1 MMKRTISSILIAGA
15 VFALGAAAYAA
26 DDSKPATHTV
36 TLRSGKVLKDAY
48 ILDKKPNGVT
58 VAYKDGAMFIPF
70 SDMPLEYQQKFG
82 YDPFKSARYENKI
95 REQKKAAEKEEE
107 ARREKE
113 AKSKAADDKRYK
125 DRRLM
130 EQQQKV
136 RRLELELEQAQKRL
150 DTTDKTIS
158 ENRGTLAGMTTM
170 DSSRVSIE
178 SPWGYGGRIRSGKN
192 NAVLTNRL
200 LKENDKLEFARGN
213 QAQDVIDLKLKLE
226 AAQRSFELMKQN
238 LGE

>member
-1 MMKRTISSILIAGA
+1 MKRTISSILIAGA
-15 VFALGAAAYAA
+15 ILALGTAAYAA
-26 DDSKPATHTV
+26 DGSEPVTHTV

-58 VAYKDGAMFIPF
+58 VAYKDGAIFIPF

-113 AKSKAADDKRYK
+113 AKRKAGDDKRYK

-150 DTTDKTIS
+150 DTTDKTLG
-158 ENRGTLAGMTTM
+158 ENRGALAGMTTM

-200 LKENDKLEFARGN
+200 LKENDKLEFNRGN
-213 QAQDVIDLKLKLE
+213 QAQEVIDLKLKLE
-226 AAQRSFELMKQN
+226 AAQRAFELMKQN

>member
-1 MMKRTISSILIAGA
+1 MNRTFSAILIAGA
-15 VFALGAAAYAA
+15 VCALGTAAFAA

-36 TLRSGKVLKDAY
+36 TLRSGKVLQDAY
-48 ILDKKPNGVT
+48 ILDKKPNGIT
-58 VAYKDGAMFIPF
+58 VAYKDGAIFIPF

-82 YDPFKSARYENKI
+82 YDAIKSARYEKKLH
-95 REQKKAAEKEEE
+95 EQKKAAEKEEE
-107 ARREKE
+107 ARKEKE
-113 AKSKAADDKRYK
+113 AKRKASDDKRYK
-125 DRRLM
+125 CRQLL

-136 RRLELELEQAQKRL
+136 RRLELELEEAQKRL
-150 DTTDKTIS
+150 DTTDKTIG
-158 ENRGTLAGMTTM
+158 ENRNSLAGMTTM
-170 DSSRVSIE
+170 DTSRVSIE

-200 LKENDKLEFARGN
+200 MKENDKLEFNRDK

-226 AAQRSFELMKQN
+226 AAQRSLALMKEN

>member
-1 MMKRTISSILIAGA
+1 MNRTFSAFLIAGM
-15 VFALGAAAYAA
+15 VFALGTAAYAA
-26 DDSKPATHTV
+26 DGSEPATHTV
-36 TLRSGKVLKDAY
+36 TLRSGKVLQDAY
-48 ILDKKPNGVT
+48 ILDKKPNGIT

-82 YDPFKSARYENKI
+82 YDPIKSARYEKKI
-95 REQKKAAEKEEE
+95 LEQKKAAEKEEE
-107 ARREKE
+107 ERKEKE
-113 AKSKAADDKRYK
+113 AKRKARDDKRYK
-125 DRRLM
+125 DRRLL

-150 DTTDKTIS
+150 ETTDKTIS

-170 DSSRVSIE
+170 DSTRVSIE

-192 NAVLTNRL
+192 NAVLTNRI
-200 LKENDKLEFARGN
+200 LKENDKLEFNRGN

-226 AAQRSFELMKQN
+226 AAERTLDLMKQN

>member
-1 MMKRTISSILIAGA
+1 MMKRTFSTILIAGA
-15 VFALGAAAYAA
+15 VLALETAAYAA
-26 DDSKPATHTV
+26 DGSAPVTHTV

-82 YDPFKSARYENKI
+82 YDPIKSARYENKI

-113 AKSKAADDKRYK
+113 AKRKAGDDKRYK

-150 DTTDKTIS
+150 DTTDKTLS

-200 LKENDKLEFARGN
+200 LKENDKLEFARDN

>member
-15 VFALGAAAYAA
+15 VLALGTAAYAV
-26 DDSKPATHTV
+26 DGSEPATQTV

-113 AKSKAADDKRYK
+113 AKRKAADDKRYK

>member
-1 MMKRTISSILIAGA
+1 MKRTFSAILIAGA
-15 VFALGAAAYAA
+15 VFALGTAAYAA
-26 DDSKPATHTV
+26 DDGKPATHTV
-36 TLRSGKVLKDAY
+36 TLRSGKVLQDAY
-48 ILDKKPNGVT
+48 ILDKKPNGIT
-58 VAYKDGAMFIPF
+58 VAYKDGTMFIPF

-82 YDPFKSARYENKI
+82 YDPIKSARYEKKI
-95 REQKKAAEKEEE
+95 LEQKKAAEKEEE
-107 ARREKE
+107 ERKEKE
-113 AKSKAADDKRYK
+113 AKRKARDDKRYK
-125 DRRLM
+125 DRRLL

-150 DTTDKTIS
+150 ETTDKTIS

-170 DSSRVSIE
+170 DSTRVSIE

-192 NAVLTNRL
+192 NAVLTNRI
-200 LKENDKLEFARGN
+200 LKENDKLEFNRGN

-226 AAQRSFELMKQN
+226 AAERTLDLMKQN

>member
-1 MMKRTISSILIAGA
+1 MMKRIFSSILIAGA
-15 VFALGAAAYAA
+15 VLALGSAAYAA
-26 DDSKPATHTV
+26 DGSEPVTRTV

-48 ILDKKPNGVT
+48 ILDKKPNGIT

-82 YDPFKSARYENKI
+82 YDPIKSARYERKI
-95 REQKKAAEKEEE
+95 LDQKKIAEKEEE
-107 ARREKE
+107 ERREKE
-113 AKSKAADDKRYK
+113 AKRKAADDKRFK

-150 DTTDKTIS
+150 ETTDKTIS
-158 ENRGTLAGMTTM
+158 ENRDTLAGMTTM

-200 LKENDKLEFARGN
+200 LKENDKLEFNRSN

>member
-1 MMKRTISSILIAGA
+1 MNRTFSAIMIAGA

-36 TLRSGKVLKDAY
+36 TLRSGKELQDAY
-48 ILDKKPNGVT
+48 ILDKKPNGIT
-58 VAYKDGAMFIPF
+58 IAYKDGAMFIPF

-82 YDPFKSARYENKI
+82 YDAIKSARYEKKLH
-95 REQKKAAEKEEE
+95 EQKKLAEKEEE
-107 ARREKE
+107 ARKEKE
-113 AKSKAADDKRYK
+113 AKRKASDDKRYK
-125 DRRLM
+125 SRQLL

-136 RRLELELEQAQKRL
+136 RRLELELEEAQKRL
-150 DTTDKTIS
+150 DATDKTIS
-158 ENRGTLAGMTTM
+158 ENRSALAGMTTM

-200 LKENDKLEFARGN
+200 MKENDKLESNRDN
-213 QAQDVIDLKLKLE
+213 QAQAVLDLKLKLE
-226 AAQRSFELMKQN
+226 AAQRSLALMKEN

>member
-1 MMKRTISSILIAGA
+1 MNRTFSTILT
-15 VFALGAAAYAA
+15 AAAILAFGTAVRAA
-26 DDSKPATHTV
+26 DGDEPATRTV
-36 TLRSGKVLKDAY
+36 TLRSGKVLQDAY

-58 VAYKDGAMFIPF
+58 VAHKDGAMFIPF
-70 SDMPLEYQQKFG
+70 SDMPLDYQKKFG
-82 YDPFKSARYENKI
+82 YDPIKSARYEKKLI
-95 REQKKAAEKEEE
+95 DQKKIAEREEE
-107 ARREKE
+107 ERKAKE
-113 AKSKAADDKRYK
+113 AKRKAQDDKRYK
-125 DRRLM
+125 DRRLL

-136 RRLELELEQAQKRL
+136 RRLELELEEAQKRL
-150 DTTDKTIS
+150 ETTDKTIG
-158 ENRGTLAGMTTM
+158 ENRSTLAGMTTM

-200 LKENDKLEFARGN
+200 MKENDKLEFNRGN

-226 AAQRSFELMKQN
+226 AAQRSLELMKKN

>member
-1 MMKRTISSILIAGA
+1 MMKTIR
-15 VFALGAAAYAA
+15 FAIIAAALLVGVASFAA
-26 DDSKPATHTV
+26 DSNKDSAKHTV
-36 TLRSGKVLKDAY
+36 TLKSGKVLEDAY
-48 ILDKKPNGVT
+48 ILDKKPNGIT
-58 VAYKDGAMFIPF
+58 VAHKDGAMFIPF

-82 YDPFKSARYENKI
+82 YDPIKSARYEKKLY
-95 REQKKAAEKEEE
+95 EQKKAAEKEEE
-107 ARREKE
+107 ARKEKE
-113 AKSKAADDKRYK
+113 AKRKASDDKRYK
-125 DRRLM
+125 SRQLL

-136 RRLELELEQAQKRL
+136 RRLELELEEAQKRL

-158 ENRGTLAGMTTM
+158 DNRTALAGMTTM

-200 LKENDKLEFARGN
+200 LKENDKLEFNRDN
-213 QAQDVIDLKLKLE
+213 QAQEVMDLKLKLE
-226 AAQRSFELMKQN
+226 AAQRSFELMKKN

>member
-1 MMKRTISSILIAGA
+1 MNRTFSSIMIAGA

-36 TLRSGKVLKDAY
+36 TLRSGKVLQDAY
-48 ILDKKPNGVT
+48 ILDKKPNGIT
-58 VAYKDGAMFIPF
+58 IAYKDGAMFIPF

-82 YDPFKSARYENKI
+82 YDAIKSARYEKKLH
-95 REQKKAAEKEEE
+95 EQKKLAEKEEE
-107 ARREKE
+107 ARKEKE
-113 AKSKAADDKRYK
+113 AKRKASDDKRYK
-125 DRRLM
+125 SRQLL

-136 RRLELELEQAQKRL
+136 RRLELELEEAQKRL
-150 DTTDKTIS
+150 DATDKTIS
-158 ENRGTLAGMTTM
+158 ENRSALAGMTTM

-200 LKENDKLEFARGN
+200 MKENDKLESNRDN
-213 QAQDVIDLKLKLE
+213 QAQAVLDLKLKLE
-226 AAQRSFELMKQN
+226 AAQRSLALMKEN

>member
-1 MMKRTISSILIAGA
+1 MNRTFSAILIAGA
-15 VFALGAAAYAA
+15 VCALGTAAFAA

-36 TLRSGKVLKDAY
+36 TLRSGKVLQDAY
-48 ILDKKPNGVT
+48 ILDKKPNGIT
-58 VAYKDGAMFIPF
+58 VAYKDGAIFIPF

-82 YDPFKSARYENKI
+82 YDAIKSARYEKKLH
-95 REQKKAAEKEEE
+95 EQKKAAEKEEE
-107 ARREKE
+107 ARKEKE
-113 AKSKAADDKRYK
+113 AKRKASDDKRYK
-125 DRRLM
+125 SRQLL

-136 RRLELELEQAQKRL
+136 RRLELELEEAQKRL
-150 DTTDKTIS
+150 DTTDKTIG
-158 ENRGTLAGMTTM
+158 ENRNSLAGMTTM
-170 DSSRVSIE
+170 DTSRVSIE

-200 LKENDKLEFARGN
+200 MKENDKLEFNRDK

-226 AAQRSFELMKQN
+226 AAQRSLALMKEN

>member
-1 MMKRTISSILIAGA
+1 MNRTFSAIMIAGA
-15 VFALGAAAYAA
+15 IFALGTAAYAA

-36 TLRSGKVLKDAY
+36 TLRSGKVLQDAY
-48 ILDKKPNGVT
+48 ILDKKPNGIT
-58 VAYKDGAMFIPF
+58 IAYKDGAMFIPF

-82 YDPFKSARYENKI
+82 YDAIKSARYEKKLH
-95 REQKKAAEKEEE
+95 EQKKLAEKEEE
-107 ARREKE
+107 ARKEKE
-113 AKSKAADDKRYK
+113 AKRKASDDKRYK
-125 DRRLM
+125 SRQLL

-136 RRLELELEQAQKRL
+136 RRLELELEEAQKRL
-150 DTTDKTIS
+150 DATDKTIS
-158 ENRGTLAGMTTM
+158 ENRGALAGMTTM

-200 LKENDKLEFARGN
+200 MKENDKLESNRDN
-213 QAQDVIDLKLKLE
+213 QAQAVLDLKLKLE
-226 AAQRSFELMKQN
+226 AAQRSLALMKEN

>member
-1 MMKRTISSILIAGA
+1 MMKRTLSTILIAGA
-15 VFALGAAAYAA
+15 ILAPGTAAHAD
-26 DDSKPATHTV
+26 DDSKPVTQSV

-82 YDPFKSARYENKI
+82 YDPIKSARYENKI
-95 REQKKAAEKEEE
+95 REQKKSAQKEEE
-107 ARREKE
+107 ARKEKE
-113 AKSKAADDKRYK
+113 AKRKVDDDKRFK

>member
-1 MMKRTISSILIAGA
+1 MNRTFSAILIAGA
-15 VFALGAAAYAA
+15 VCALGTAAFAA

-36 TLRSGKVLKDAY
+36 TLRSGKVLQDAY
-48 ILDKKPNGVT
+48 ILDKKPNGIT
-58 VAYKDGAMFIPF
+58 VAYKDGAIFIPF

-82 YDPFKSARYENKI
+82 YDAIKSARYEKKLH
-95 REQKKAAEKEEE
+95 EQKKAAEKEEE
-107 ARREKE
+107 ARKEKE
-113 AKSKAADDKRYK
+113 AKRKASDDKRYK
-125 DRRLM
+125 SRQLL

-136 RRLELELEQAQKRL
+136 RRLELELEEAQKRL
-150 DTTDKTIS
+150 DTTDKTIG
-158 ENRGTLAGMTTM
+158 ENRNSLTGMTTM
-170 DSSRVSIE
+170 DTSRVSIE

-200 LKENDKLEFARGN
+200 MKENDKLEFNRDK

-226 AAQRSFELMKQN
+226 AAQRSLALMKEN